1 MVMNTRQIE
10 YMLMIAEERN
20 LVRASERLYISQ
32 SALSQTVIKLEDEL
46 GCKLFYRGARELTLT
61 EEGQVYIH
69 GAKEIMEIKN
79 RTYRTISDMKQHKK
93 YCIGVS
99 SRSGLERFL
108 RASGK
113 MEGKWKDV
121 EFYAVEDTFRNLF
134 TKLQNEQLSLILVSW
149 NSLDEILLPYEI
161 LKKEEILLV
170 APSSTQGLEAANS
183 VVLNKKIVEA
193 NRFILSKHQTTMRV
207 ITDNLFA
214 QRGLV
219 PNVLV
224 ETDNTA
230 VTMQMI
236 SEGKSMAFIP
246 EGLRNDSLANV
257 RYFSLTPKVFRYQ
270 MVIYGHCCDHDP
282 YVQEFIDILKTLET
296 TRG

>member
-1 MVMNTRQIE
+1 MNTRQIE
-10 YMLMIAEERN
+10 YMLVIAEERN
-20 LVRASERLYISQ
+20 MVRASERLFISQ

-61 EEGQVYIH
+61 DEGQAYIQ
-69 GAKEIMEIKN
+69 GAKEIMEIRN

-108 RASGK
+108 IASGR
-113 MEGKWKDV
+113 MEGKWK
-121 EFYAVEDTFRNLF
+121 EIQFYAVEDTFRNLYI
-134 TKLQNEQLSLILVSW
+134 KLQNEQLCLIIVSW
-149 NSLDEILLPYEI
+149 NSLDDILLPYEI

-170 APSSTQGLEAANS
+170 ASSTAQGLEEAYP
-183 VVLNKKIVEA
+183 VVLNKNIVEA

-219 PNVLV
+219 PKVLA
-224 ETDNTA
+224 ETDNTSA
-230 VTMQMI
+230 TMQMI
-236 SEGKSMAFIP
+236 SEGKSLAFIP
-246 EGLRNDSLANV
+246 EGLRDDSLVNV

-270 MVIYGHCCDHDP
+270 MVIYGHGFDHDP
-282 YVQEFIDILKTLET
+282 YVQEFIDILKAPGT